1 MYLGGHYNSMHQINL
16 ERIMTQPTAVRTRFA
31 PSPTGYLHIG
41 GARTALYCWL
51 FARRYGGTFILRVE
65 DTDRER
71 STPESIQAIMDG
83 MAWLELDYD
92 EGPFFQTDRMD
103 RYGEVL
109 QQLLESG
116 DAYRCYCTKE
126 RLDKLREEQT
136 ANKQKPRYD
145 GYCRNGSDG
154 DLSRP
159 HVIRFKN
166 PLEGAV
172 TFDDLIRGPITVA
185 NAELDDLIIAR
196 TDGTPTYNLTV
207 VVDDWDMQITH
218 VIRGDDHINNTPRQI
233 NILQALGA
241 KLPLYAHV
249 PMILGGDG
257 KRLSKRHGAV
267 SVLQYKL
274 DGYLPEA
281 LLNYLLRLG
290 WSHGD
295 QEIFSR
301 DEMIA
306 LFNLASVNR
315 SPAAFNEDKLQWLN
329 QHYLKT
335 EEPANLVKPFSEQ
348 LDALHIDYRAGPDL
362 VEVIAIQAERCKT
375 LKEMAEKSRYFF
387 EEFDAYDEK
396 AFSKNMKLA
405 IKPALEIVLQKMTAL
420 KMWDQAQLHQV
431 IIDVAQA
438 HDLKLGKLAQPVRI
452 AMTGGVVSPPL
463 DITLYLLGRE
473 VVLARLRR
481 ALEAII
487 D

>member
-1 MYLGGHYNSMHQINL
+1 MHHINL

-41 GARTALYCWL
+41 GARTALYSWL
-51 FARRYGGTFILRVE
+51 FARRHGGTFVLRVE

-83 MAWLELDYD
+83 MAWLGLDYD
-92 EGPFFQTDRMD
+92 EGPFFQTERMD
-103 RYGEVL
+103 RYREVI
-109 QQLLESG
+109 QQLLDNG
-116 DAYRCYCTKE
+116 HAYRCYCTKA
-126 RLDKLREEQT
+126 RLDKLREAQVVH
-136 ANKQKPRYD
+136 KQKPRYD
-145 GYCRNGSDG
+145 GHCRNGSDC
-154 DLSRP
+154 DPSQP

-166 PLEGAV
+166 PHEGAI

-196 TDGTPTYNLTV
+196 TDGMPTYNLTV

-267 SVLQYKL
+267 SVLQYKT

-295 QEIFSR
+295 QEIFSC
-301 DEMIA
+301 DEMVE
-306 LFNLASVNR
+306 LFNLDSVNR
-315 SPAAFNEDKLQWLN
+315 SAAAFNEDKLQWVN
-329 QHYLKT
+329 QQYLKT
-335 EEPANLVKPFSEQ
+335 QDPKNLVKPFSEQ
-348 LDALHIDYRAGPDL
+348 LDALNIDYRAGPDL
-362 VEVIAIQAERCKT
+362 AAVTAIQAERCKT

-396 AFSKNMKLA
+396 AFKKNMTPA
-405 IKPALEIVLQKMTAL
+405 IKPALEIVLQKIIAL
-420 KMWDQAQLHQV
+420 EAWDKAQLHQI
-431 IIDVAQA
+431 IIDVAESQ
-438 HDLKLGKLAQPVRI
+438 DLKLGKLAQPIRI
-452 AMTGGVVSPPL
+452 AVTGGSVSPPL
-463 DITLYLLGRE
+463 DSTIYLLGRE
-473 VVLARLRR
+473 VVLARLKR
-481 ALEAII
+481 ALDAII

>member
-1 MYLGGHYNSMHQINL
+1 
-16 ERIMTQPTAVRTRFA
+16 MTQPTAVRTRFA

-41 GARTALYCWL
+41 GARTALYSWL

-92 EGPFFQTDRMD
+92 EGPFFQTERMD
-103 RYGEVL
+103 RYREVI
-109 QQLLESG
+109 QQLLDSG
-116 DAYRCYCTKE
+116 HAYRCYCTKE
-126 RLDKLREEQT
+126 QLDKLREEQI

-145 GYCRNGSDG
+145 GYWRDRTDG
-154 DLSRP
+154 DPSQP

-166 PLEGAV
+166 PLEGEV
-172 TFDDLIRGPITVA
+172 TFDDLVRGSITVA

-233 NILQALGA
+233 NILQALEA
-241 KLPLYAHV
+241 PIPLYAHV
-249 PMILGGDG
+249 STILGRDG

-267 SVLQYKL
+267 SVLQYKA

-281 LLNYLLRLG
+281 MINCLVRLG

-295 QEIFSR
+295 QEIFSY
-301 DEMIA
+301 DEMVS
-306 LFNLASVNR
+306 LFDFEHVNTAAAS
-315 SPAAFNEDKLQWLN
+315 FTEEKLQWLN

-335 EEPANLVKPFSEQ
+335 KRPKNLVKSFSEQ
-348 LDALHIDYRAGPDL
+348 LDALNIDYRAGPDL
-362 VEVIAIQAERCKT
+362 SAVIEIQTERCKT

-387 EEFDAYDEK
+387 EAIDAYDEK
-396 AFSKNMKLA
+396 AFKKNMKLA
-405 IKPALEIVLQKMTAL
+405 IKPALEIVLEKMTAL
-420 KMWDQAQLHQV
+420 ETWDQAQLHQI
-431 IIDVAQA
+431 IIDVAES
-438 HDLKLGKLAQPVRI
+438 HDLKLGKLAQPIRI
-452 AMTGGVVSPPL
+452 AVTGGSVSPPL

-473 VVLARLRR
+473 VVLARLKR
-481 ALEAII
+481 AIESI
-487 D
+487 